1 MINLAFAF
9 LLFTAL
15 VLWVVFIVNN
25 QNGATAHSFKQQ
37 QTPEVNIAYFIQI
50 SESTLALLPRLL
62 QSVYHPDNTYIIHFD
77 KKVPEFQRTHASVA
91 LFKKKS
97 KYAANVH
104 VMDSEVVTYRGI
116 SMVLNILSAMQAA
129 LDHSDDWD
137 YFINISGSDY
147 PLVSA
152 DNQRRLLATHD
163 FVQRNRSFF
172 SFSEREWWN
181 ESHEYRFQ
189 NLYTDTSLSFNESV
203 SEVVDSYADQPL
215 SKIHNFTYVAAETWM
230 ILHRSYIH
238 YLLTSSVARRMM
250 LAFASSL
257 EPEEHYFATLA
268 YNVEEFNVSNVPHAM
283 RHVVW
288 VHDGEHSGQHPYYL
302 DMQAEDGKTWLF
314 REELEDSGCFFARK
328 FRIQDSG
335 LLKYI
340 DKHLNGNAKNANKK
354 DVEKYLNKAKG
365 ALECVAGL
373 GSADYGFDCFTNER
387 KEVWL

>member
-1 MINLAFAF
+1 MISLAFAILLLGALILWGF
-9 LLFTAL
+9 LL
-15 VLWVVFIVNN
+15 I
-25 QNGATAHSFKQQ
+25 NGSNEATAQSFKQQ

-77 KKVPEFQRTHASVA
+77 KKIPEFQRTHASVA
-91 LFKKKS
+91 LFRKKS
-97 KYAANVH
+97 KYATNVH
-104 VMDSEVVTYRGI
+104 VMESEVVTYRGI

-152 DNQRRLLATHD
+152 DNQRKLLATHD
-163 FVQRNRSFF
+163 FVERNRSFF
-172 SFSEREWWN
+172 SFSEHEWWN
-181 ESHEYRFQ
+181 ESHEYRFER
-189 NLYTDTSLSFNESV
+189 LFTDTSLSFNESV
-203 SEVVDSYADQPL
+203 SEVVDSYTDQPL
-215 SKIHNFTYVAAETWM
+215 AKIHNFTYAAAETWM

-238 YLLTSSVARRMM
+238 YLLTSPVARRMM

-268 YNVEEFNVSNVPHAM
+268 YNVEEFNATSVPHAM

-328 FRIQDSG
+328 FQIQDSG

-340 DKHLNGNAKNANKK
+340 DIHLNGIARNANEK
-354 DVEKYLNKAKG
+354 DVAKYLKKAEG
-365 ALECVAGL
+365 ALECLAGL
-373 GSADYGFDCFTNER
+373 RSADYGFACFTNEE
-387 KEVWL
+387 KEQWE